1 MIPFF
6 EVWIGFLA
14 VKTRL
19 ELIIVTH
26 GYVSSPW
33 KIQIP
38 KGELGSSH
46 QLFFENVF
54 YLFLFKSGE
63 D

>member
-1 MIPFF
+1 M
-6 EVWIGFLA
+6 FL
-14 VKTRL
+14 V
-19 ELIIVTH
+19 H
-26 GYVSSPW
+26 G
-33 KIQIP
+33 KFQIP

-46 QLFFENVF
+46 QLFFEKVF